1 MFAFD
6 WILHKVS
13 YVLLKGINIYVYM
26 YLYSTMSKYVLY
38 YSGAKALGEP
48 PRLLLSFGGQ
58 EFEDV
63 RLTMEQWPEFKPSK

>member
-1 MFAFD
+1 
-6 WILHKVS
+6 
-13 YVLLKGINIYVYM
+13 M